1 MWTISSHTSLLWRTD
16 ADNAGDKLVTPMT
29 LLPGRFRLATSPFY
43 RVGCYPKDDRDT
55 TARWSLASDAQ
66 YVKEPPV
73 HRYAAQ
79 SDTHAPLRSAPS
91 ALRCSDEPRGNWP
104 SPATIGKVGK

>member
-55 TARWSLASDAQ
+55 TARWSLTFPMVQKSRILHI
-66 YVKEPPV
+66 KNPV
-73 HRYAAQ
+73 DRKG
-79 SDTHAPLRSAPS
+79 LF
-91 ALRCSDEPRGNWP
+91 RCR
-104 SPATIGKVGK
+104 I